1 MMSTA
6 RFLLSLND
14 IDSDRLSGCSES
26 LLSRFSRLSGPH
38 LNVLCIGSR
47 RMEAGEGAVGAARP
61 EIANFF
67 DGPADF
73 LADDTR
79 AQHRAGPY

>member
-1 MMSTA
+1 MQRITA
-6 RFLLSLND
+6 FPLLTAF
-14 IDSDRLSGCSES
+14 R
-26 LLSRFSRLSGPH
+26 PP

-47 RMEAGEGAVGAARP
+47 GMEAGEGAVGAARP